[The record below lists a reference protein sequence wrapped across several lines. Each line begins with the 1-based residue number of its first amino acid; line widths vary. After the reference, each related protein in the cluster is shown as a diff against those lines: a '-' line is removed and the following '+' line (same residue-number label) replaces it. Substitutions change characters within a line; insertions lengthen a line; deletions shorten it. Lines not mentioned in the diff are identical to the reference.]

1 MTEDKEPIKDEKV
14 ELGSIDD
21 FDTPSTTSP
30 GMVVVWIVVIVLM
43 VGSIAIRLMI

>member
-1 MTEDKEPIKDEKV
+1 MIEEKKKIEEDKI

-30 GMVVVWIVVIVLM
+30 GMVVVWIVVITLM
-43 VGSIAIRLMI
+43 VASITMRLLV